1 VPETL
6 VRSAGLAGC
15 RYYSDHVQLEALDDA
30 AWCVLIPRRN
40 ARAELAH
47 RLERE
52 MGLTPPQHISAV
64 MAGSLTIVWAGSAWL
79 VVQRE
84 SVTDLRARLARVSER
99 LADVVDVSDSRV
111 SVAVSGGRARDMLC
125 RLVPIDLHPQAFAV
139 GSAAATLCG
148 HMDLLIWQT
157 DPAPVFHLSCERS
170 YADTLWH
177 ELEHAARTAW

>member
-6 VRSAGLAGC
+6 VRSVGLVGS
-15 RYYSDHVQLEALDDA
+15 RYHSDRVQLEALADA

-40 ARAELAH
+40 SRAELAQ
-47 RLERE
+47 RLEQE
-52 MGLTPPQHISAV
+52 MGLNPPQNISAV
-64 MAGSLTIVWAGSAWL
+64 MAGSLTIVWTGSAWL
-79 VVQRE
+79 IVQRE
-84 SVTDLRARLARVSER
+84 TVTDLRARLARVSER
-99 LADVVDVSDSRV
+99 LADVVDVSDSRAT
-111 SVAVSGGRARDMLC
+111 VAASGSEVRDML
-125 RLVPIDLHPQAFAV
+125 RTVVPIDLHPRVFAV

-170 YADTLWH
+170 CADTLWH